1 MADRPLKTHD
11 IVKVKRSVSGLDND
25 RATAQVRGVASFTG
39 KGEVWLDHNLH
50 GKMYWN
56 QDQLELVL
64 IE

>member
-1 MADRPLKTHD
+1 MADRPLQKDD
-11 IVKVKRSVSGLDND
+11 IVKVKQSVTGIEGDLQ
-25 RATAQVRGVASFTG
+25 TAQVRGVASITG
-39 KGEVWLDHNLH
+39 RGEVWLDHNLH